1 MTMRSC
7 SLLSLATALPP
18 YVIEQSEAK
27 LHAREAF
34 GGKKALFDRLSG
46 VFDNAGIARRHTVA
60 PLDWYMTGHGWHDR
74 NAVYLEASE
83 QLFIDAATAAI
94 EKAGLT
100 PEQIDGVVTVSTT
113 GIATPSLEA
122 RAFTKVGFRSNVRR
136 VPVFGLGCAG
146 GVNGL
151 SIASR
156 MAAADPGSVWLFV
169 TVETC
174 SISIRLD
181 SSDPAAV
188 VATALFGDGAA
199 AAVVTSGLH
208 SLARI
213 TGSAEKIWPDTLRI
227 MGWDVDDPG
236 LSVVFD
242 RAIPPFIEEEL
253 AEAVDGMCK
262 QLGITRD
269 EIDRLCCH
277 PGGVKVIDAIETA
290 LELNQGELNLEREV
304 LRDYGNMS
312 APTVLFV
319 LERVIEQ
326 GLPKRVMMTAFGPGF
341 TCAGML
347 LEAA

>member
-1 MTMRSC
+1 MMQPC
-7 SLLSLATALPP
+7 SLLSLATAVPP
-18 YVIEQSEAK
+18 HVVEQSEAK
-27 LHAREAF
+27 VRAREAF
-34 GGKKALFDRLSG
+34 GGNKALFDRLAG
-46 VFDNAGIARRHTVA
+46 VFDNAGIARRHIVA
-60 PLDWYMTGHGWHDR
+60 PQDWYMHGHGWHER
-74 NAVYLEASE
+74 NTVYLKAAER
-83 QLFIDAATAAI
+83 LFIDATASAI
-94 EKAGLT
+94 EKAGLK
-100 PEQIDGVVTVSTT
+100 PEEIDGVVTVSTT
-113 GIATPSLEA
+113 GIATPSLDA
-122 RAFTKVGFRSNVRR
+122 RAFAKVGFRPDVRR

-151 SIASR
+151 ALTSR
-156 MAAADPGSVWLFV
+156 LALADPGSVWLFV

-181 SSDPAAV
+181 SDDPAAV

-213 TGSAEKIWPDTLRI
+213 TGSAEKLWPDTLRI

-242 RAIPPFIEEEL
+242 RAIPPFIEENL
-253 AEAVDGMCK
+253 AEAVDEMCAK
-262 QLGITRD
+262 LGIARD
-269 EIDRLCCH
+269 EIDRFCCH
-277 PGGVKVIDAIETA
+277 PGGVKVIDAIESA
-290 LELNQGELNLEREV
+290 LELPQGELNLEREV
-304 LRDYGNMS
+304 LHDYGNMS

-319 LERVIEQ
+319 LERLLER
-326 GLPKRVMMTAFGPGF
+326 GLPDKVMMAAFGPGF